1 MADNIL
7 VAVAWPYA
15 NGPLHVGHV
24 AGTLLSADIF
34 ARYHRLRGNHV
45 LMVSGSD
52 CHGTPITLQANREGV
67 APEEVIRRY
76 HASFIE
82 TIRSFGISFD
92 LFTQTYTPNHYTCT
106 RAFFL
111 KLLANGYL
119 RRESALASYS
129 ESLRRFLPDR
139 FVEGIC
145 PNCGYTKA
153 RGDQCD
159 NCGTLHD
166 PSQLRHPH
174 STLDAAPVTFRQTE
188 HFVLALDKL
197 EPKLRE
203 WLNSRDRS
211 YWRTN
216 TFDFTSN
223 WLREGLHGRSIT
235 RDLEWGVPV
244 PVKEEDFK
252 DKRIYVWF
260 DAVIGYY
267 SAALEWAERI
277 GAPERW
283 RDWWQNPD
291 ARHYYFIGKDNIPFH
306 TIIWP
311 AMLIGYGGLT
321 LPHDVPA
328 NEFYNLEG
336 EKMSTSRGWA
346 LWAQDLQD
354 RFRPDALRYY
364 LAASAPEGRDTSWY
378 WSEFIR
384 RNNDEL
390 VATWGNLVHRV
401 INLAHQH
408 FGSVPQPGDFSEA
421 DRTILEAG
429 VAAFSRVGGL
439 LDSVQVKA
447 ALQEAFGLARRTNQ
461 YISEQE
467 PWKLVKSNPL
477 RARTVIYTGLQIID
491 HLKTLLCPFLPFS
504 SQRVHELLGYAGTVA
519 PLPVVEE
526 ANDPEGCNRT
536 VLTGNYGEP
545 SCWTPGAIPV
555 GQTICAPELL
565 FEKLEFEKT
574 DEATEVSK
582 IRRHG

>member
-1 MADNIL
+1 MS
-7 VAVAWPYA
+7 P
-15 NGPLHVGHV
+15 G
-24 AGTLLSADIF
+24 
-34 ARYHRLRGNHV
+34 
-45 LMVSGSD
+45 
-52 CHGTPITLQANREGV
+52 
-67 APEEVIRRY
+67 
-76 HASFIE
+76 
-82 TIRSFGISFD
+82 
-92 LFTQTYTPNHYTCT
+92 
-106 RAFFL
+106 
-111 KLLANGYL
+111 
-119 RRESALASYS
+119 
-129 ESLRRFLPDR
+129 
-139 FVEGIC
+139 
-145 PNCGYTKA
+145 
-153 RGDQCD
+153 
-159 NCGTLHD
+159 
-166 PSQLRHPH
+166 
-174 STLDAAPVTFRQTE
+174 
-188 HFVLALDKL
+188 FVLGTM
-197 EPKLRE
+197 
-203 WLNSRDRS
+203 RS
-211 YWRTN
+211 
-216 TFDFTSN
+216 
-223 WLREGLHGRSIT
+223 G
-235 RDLEWGVPV
+235 
-244 PVKEEDFK
+244 
-252 DKRIYVWF
+252 
-260 DAVIGYY
+260 
-267 SAALEWAERI
+267 
-277 GAPERW
+277 
-283 RDWWQNPD
+283 
-291 ARHYYFIGKDNIPFH
+291 
-306 TIIWP
+306 
-311 AMLIGYGGLT
+311 LIGYGGLT

-439 LDSVQVKA
+439 LESVQIKA
-447 ALQEAFGLARRTNQ
+447 ALQEAFGLAHRTNQ

-526 ANDPEGCNRT
+526 ANDPEGCTRT

-555 GQTICAPELL
+555 SQTIRAPELL
-565 FEKLEFEKT
+565 FDKLEFEKT
-574 DEATEVSK
+574 DEATQT
-582 IRRHG
+582 I